1 MMSKKNINLNEKES
15 EKKAES
21 SKEESKKSEEDLEK
35 TREKKESII
44 KNPIICGKNL
54 PISKKHGLAICK
66 FISKK
71 KIEEAIRDLE
81 KVIRLKTPIPMRG
94 EIPHKKGKGIMSARY
109 PIKAS
114 RIVIKLLKGLNA
126 NAFVKNIEIENYRIA
141 AKTDPAPR
149 PYKRFGQKKMKRAHI
164 IIKLIELK
172 NKMGDIKKNEKRKKN

>member
-1 MMSKKNINLNEKES
+1 MKSKKNINLKGKAS
-15 EKKAES
+15 EKKSES
-21 SKEESKKSEEDLEK
+21 FKEESKKSEEILEK
-35 TREKKESII
+35 IQKKKESII
-44 KNPIICGKNL
+44 KSPIICGKNL
-54 PISKKHGLAICK
+54 SISKKHGLAICK

-81 KVIRLKTPIPMRG
+81 KVVKLKIPIPMRG

-114 RIVIKLLKGLNA
+114 RIIIKLLKGLNA

-141 AKTDPAPR
+141 AKTNSAPR

-164 IIKLIELK
+164 IIKLIKLK
-172 NKMGDIKKNEKRKKN
+172 NKIGDAKKNEKRKKN